1 MALPK
6 IDVPRYPV
14 VLPSTGES
22 YTMRPYLVKEE
33 KVLLLALESQ
43 DPAQIALAVRNLITG
58 CIDDNL
64 NLDEC
69 PSFDIESLFLA
80 LSGISVGETIPLN
93 PKCQAEG
100 CEELHSVEINIKD
113 ITLKDY
119 DPNAH
124 IIKLTDSVGIT
135 MRYPS
140 LEIINE
146 VGVDKFDSI
155 DGIMELVVGCVKTI
169 FDNDNVYDG
178 NNESKQEITDFIE
191 SLTSEQ
197 FKKVQEFF
205 SNTPALEYNLEFDC
219 DKCEHH
225 NNLELRGLSSFFI

>member
-14 VLPSTGES
+14 ILPSTGKK

-58 CIDDNL
+58 CIDDKL
-64 NLDEC
+64 NLDDC
-69 PSFDIESLFLA
+69 PSFDIEKLFLE
-80 LSGISVGETIPLN
+80 LRGISVGETIALT

-100 CEELHSVEINIKD
+100 CEEINPTEINIKD

-124 IIKLTDSVGIT
+124 IIKLTDSVGVT

-140 LEIINE
+140 LDLIND
-146 VGVDKFDSI
+146 VGLDKFDSI
-155 DGIMELVVGCVKTI
+155 DGVMELVVGCVKTI
-169 FDNDNVYDG
+169 FDDDNVYDTS
-178 NNESKQEITDFIE
+178 NESKQEITDFIE
-191 SLTSEQ
+191 SLTSDQ
-197 FKKVQEFF
+197 FGNIQQFF
-205 SNTPALEYNLEFDC
+205 TNTPALEYNLEFDC
-219 DKCEHH
+219 KKCEHH
-225 NNLELRGLSSFFI
+225 NSIKLRGLSSFFI

>member
-14 VLPSTGES
+14 VLPSTGKE

-43 DPAQIALAVRNLITG
+43 DPKQITLAVRNLITS
-58 CIDDNL
+58 CTDDNI

-80 LSGISVGETIPLN
+80 LRGISVGEAIPLH

-100 CEELHSVEINIKD
+100 CEELHPIEINIKD

-124 IIKLTDSVGIT
+124 IINLTDSVGVT

-140 LEIINE
+140 LELIND
-146 VGVDKFDSI
+146 VGLDKFDSI
-155 DGIMELVVGCVKTI
+155 EGIMELVVGCVKTI
-169 FDNDNVYDG
+169 FDDDNVYDSS
-178 NNESKQEITDFIE
+178 NESKQEITDFIE

-197 FKKVQEFF
+197 FKKIQQFF
-205 SNTPALEYNLEFDC
+205 SNTPALEYDLEFDC
-219 DKCEHH
+219 KKCEHH
-225 NNLELRGLSSFFI
+225 NHIELRGLSSFFI

>member
-1 MALPK
+1 
-6 IDVPRYPV
+6 
-14 VLPSTGES
+14 
-22 YTMRPYLVKEE
+22 
-33 KVLLLALESQ
+33 
-43 DPAQIALAVRNLITG
+43 
-58 CIDDNL
+58 
-64 NLDEC
+64 
-69 PSFDIESLFLA
+69 
-80 LSGISVGETIPLN
+80 
-93 PKCQAEG
+93 
-100 CEELHSVEINIKD
+100 
-113 ITLKDY
+113 
-119 DPNAH
+119 
-124 IIKLTDSVGIT
+124 

>member
-1 MALPK
+1 M
-6 IDVPRYPV
+6 D
-14 VLPSTGES
+14 S
-22 YTMRPYLVKEE
+22 
-33 KVLLLALESQ
+33 
-43 DPAQIALAVRNLITG
+43 
-58 CIDDNL
+58 
-64 NLDEC
+64 
-69 PSFDIESLFLA
+69 
-80 LSGISVGETIPLN
+80 
-93 PKCQAEG
+93 
-100 CEELHSVEINIKD
+100 
-113 ITLKDY
+113 TLKD
-119 DPNAH
+119 DVPNAH

>member
-80 LSGISVGETIPLN
+80 LRGISVGETIPLN

>member
-33 KVLLLALESQ
+33 KVLLLAMESQ

-58 CIDDNL
+58 CIDDDL

-69 PSFDIESLFLA
+69 PSFDIEKLFLE
-80 LSGISVGETIPLN
+80 LRGISVGETIPLT
-93 PKCQAEG
+93 PKCQDEG
-100 CEELHSVEINIKD
+100 CEEAHPIEINIKD

-119 DPNAH
+119 DPDAH
-124 IIKLTDSVGIT
+124 IIHLTDSVGVT

-140 LEIINE
+140 LDLINS
-146 VGVDKFDSI
+146 VGLDKFDSI
-155 DGIMELVVGCVKTI
+155 DGIMDLIVGCVKTI
-169 FDNDNVYDG
+169 FDNDNVYDA
-178 NNESKQEITDFIE
+178 NNESKQEITDFLE
-191 SLTSEQ
+191 SLTSDQ
-197 FKKVQEFF
+197 FGHIQKFF
-205 SNTPALEYNLEFDC
+205 TDTPALEYNLEWDC
-219 DKCEHH
+219 KKCEHH
-225 NNLELRGLSSFFI
+225 NNIELRGLSSFFI